1 MPEQSRNDRRPR
13 GSYDAI
19 APIYDAWS
27 RSVRE
32 DIDFYVAE
40 AKRSG
45 GPVVELGVGT
55 ARIAIPIARAG
66 IDVLGVDSSEGML
79 AVAARAGA
87 EEGVAERLDLRRG
100 DLREPPVEGPV
111 PLVICPFRSLLH
123 MRTEDERTAAL
134 TAVHGLLEPGGRFV
148 FDVFTPAQDDIEE
161 THGRWVEREPGIFE
175 RADWDTATRTLTL
188 SVKGPA
194 GRTTTMSLAW
204 LSAIEWRMLLQKNG
218 FEVEACYGWFDRR
231 PYAGGEDSIWIARRP
246 TV

>member
-1 MPEQSRNDRRPR
+1 MD

-19 APIYDAWS
+19 AGIYDDWS

-32 DIDFYVAE
+32 DVSFYVEE
-40 AKRSG
+40 ARRSS

-55 ARIAIPIARAG
+55 GRIAVPIARAG
-66 IDVLGVDSSEGML
+66 IDVIGVDSSEGML
-79 AVAARAGA
+79 AVAHRAAA
-87 EEGVAERLDLRRG
+87 EAGVDDRVDLRVG

-123 MRTEDERTAAL
+123 LHDDAERVRTL
-134 TAVHGLLEPGGRFV
+134 TAVHGLLSTTGRFV
-148 FDVFTPAQDDIEE
+148 FDVFTPAQDDIDE
-161 THGRWVEREPGIFE
+161 THGRWLEREPGIFE

-188 SVKGPA
+188 SVKGPS
-194 GRTTTMSLAW
+194 GETTMALAW
-204 LSAIEWRMLLQKNG
+204 LSTVEWRMLLQRSG